1 MPALAWP
8 STHCR
13 EWGRGEAWAGGG
25 GCGLGGGVGA
35 DGGSGSLEG
44 AAGGPIA
51 LAALSPG
58 GVVSSTQIQTQ
69 RCDVLLVGAGIMG
82 ATLASLLRQL
92 EPGLELVVLERL
104 EGVAGESSSP
114 LNNAGTGHAA
124 NCELNYT
131 PEGADGA
138 IPTAKALEI
147 NTAFERSL
155 EFWSSLVERQQ
166 LADPAAFI
174 RPVPHLS
181 FVWGEAN
188 VDFLRRRH
196 RALSSLPPF
205 ADMAWSEDPAQ
216 LRQWMP
222 LVMRGR
228 PLDQPMAATR
238 VARGTDVNFGA
249 LTRQL
254 LEGLA
259 RGGAGGELRRGLEV
273 TELER
278 CRLAGR
284 PGWRVEA
291 RTAAGRIER
300 FEAPFVFLG
309 AGGGSLPLLQRSG
322 IPEARAYGAFPVSG
336 QWLICRNPAVIA
348 AHDAKVYGKAAVGA
362 PPMSVPHLDTRW
374 IDGERALLFGP
385 YAGFSTRFL
394 KRGSLLDLP
403 RSVRASNLL
412 PTLQVGARN
421 FDLVRYLVG
430 QVLQTMEQRLASL
443 RQFLPEAAAA
453 DWQLETAGQRVQVIK
468 RLPGVG
474 GSLQM
479 GTELV
484 TSADGSLAA
493 LLGASPGASTA
504 VQTMLEL
511 LQRCWPERLASAEW
525 QQRLGQL
532 LPSWGQELAADPV
545 LLAEVRCRNNAVLGL
560 EA

>member
-1 MPALAWP
+1 M
-8 STHCR
+8 
-13 EWGRGEAWAGGG
+13 
-25 GCGLGGGVGA
+25 
-35 DGGSGSLEG
+35 
-44 AAGGPIA
+44 
-51 LAALSPG
+51 
-58 GVVSSTQIQTQ
+58 SSTQIQAQ

-82 ATLASLLRQL
+82 ATLAGLLRQL

-104 EGVAGESSSP
+104 EGVAGESSAA

-131 PEGADGA
+131 PEAADGS
-138 IPTAKALEI
+138 IPTAKALAI

-155 EFWSSLVERQQ
+155 EFWSALVEQGE
-166 LADPAAFI
+166 LADPAGFI

-181 FVWGEAN
+181 FVWGEAP
-188 VDFLRRRH
+188 VAFLRRRH
-196 RALSSLPPF
+196 RALAALPQF
-205 ADMAWSEDPAQ
+205 AAMAWSEDPAQ

-222 LVMRGR
+222 LVMEGR
-228 PLDQPMAATR
+228 PRDQPMAATR

-254 LEGLA
+254 LAGLE
-259 RGGAGGELRRGLEV
+259 RGGALRRGLEV
-273 TELER
+273 TGLER
-278 CRLAGR
+278 CALAGR

-291 RTAAGRIER
+291 RTATGRR
-300 FEAPFVFLG
+300 QQFEAPFVFLG

-322 IPEARAYGAFPVSG
+322 IPEAARYGAFPVSG

-348 AHDAKVYGKAAVGA
+348 AHNAKVYGKAAVGA

-394 KRGSLLDLP
+394 KQGSLLDLP
-403 RSVRASNLL
+403 RSVRPSNLL
-412 PTLQVGARN
+412 PSLQVGLRH

-430 QVLQTMEQRLASL
+430 QVLQSQEQRLASL

-453 DWQLETAGQRVQVIK
+453 DWELRTAGQRVQIIK
-468 RLPGVG
+468 QLPGLG

-511 LQRCWPERLASAEW
+511 LQRCWPERLASAAW
-525 QQRLGQL
+525 QGRLRQL
-532 LPSWGQELAADPV
+532 LPSWGHDLDAEPA
-545 LLAEVRCRNNAVLGL
+545 LLAQVRRRSDAVLGL
-560 EA
+560 ES